1 MSWNEPGGG
10 GDNNKDPW
18 SGRGGSP
25 KGPPDLDEAIKSL
38 QEKLGKIFGGG
49 GGGGD
54 NDENHQTGGRG
65 PDFSPANVIKN
76 VGYIAALGLA
86 VWAFTG
92 FYIVDEGNH
101 GVVTRF
107 GRYVNTTQAGLNWH
121 IPAPIEQVAIV
132 NVMRN
137 RVLEVGFSSRG
148 VEQSVL
154 NDALMLTKDENIVDV
169 RLGVQYQIKNAKDFL
184 FSVAN
189 PEATLIQVTKSAERS
204 VIGSSTMDFVLT
216 EGRSEIVIRIK
227 KEIQDVMD
235 SYKSGIQVTSVN
247 LQDAQPPEQVQNA
260 FADAIKAREDQQRL
274 INEAEAYS
282 NAVVPEARG
291 AAARKEQE
299 AEGYKQQVIAQAEG
313 ETSRFSQLLTQ
324 YDKAPAVTKKRLYLE
339 TMESVLSGTSNV
351 IVDVKSGNNM
361 MYLPLDKLMQQQ
373 QLSANTSSQSASD
386 NSVSTSTRTSSHS
399 SHVAVEEASPP
410 SMERT
415 NTGRGRENDT
425 RGR

>member
-1 MSWNEPGGG
+1 MSWNEPGG
-10 GDNNKDPW
+10 DKKDPW
-18 SGRGGSP
+18 SGRGDQ
-25 KGPPDLDEAIKSL
+25 KGPPDLDEAIRTL

-54 NDENHQTGGRG
+54 GNNGGA
-65 PDFSPANVIKN
+65 PSQFNPANIIKN
-76 VGYIAALGLA
+76 LGYVAGIAIGL
-86 VWAFTG
+86 WGLTG

-101 GVVTRF
+101 GVETRF
-107 GRYVNTTQAGLNWH
+107 GRYIGTTQSGLNWH
-121 IPAPIEQVAIV
+121 IPAPFERVDIV
-132 NVMRN
+132 NVKKN
-137 RVLEVGFSSRG
+137 RVIEVGFSSRSA
-148 VEQSVL
+148 EQSVA

-169 RLGVQYQIKNAKDFL
+169 RLGVQYQIKDAKDFM
-184 FSVAN
+184 FNMAN

-216 EGRSEIVIRIK
+216 EGRSEIVTRIK
-227 KEIQDVMD
+227 KEIQNVLD
-235 SYKSGIQVTSVN
+235 SYKSGLQVTSVN

-313 ETSRFSQLLTQ
+313 ETSRFTKLLGEYT
-324 YDKAPAVTKKRLYLE
+324 KAPEVTKKRLYLE
-339 TMESVLSGTSNV
+339 SMETVLSSTSNV
-351 IVDVKSGNNM
+351 MIDVKAGNNV
-361 MYLPLDKLMQQQ
+361 MYLPLDKIMQQQ
-373 QLSANTSSQSASD
+373 QAQQPSISSNPVVSSD
-386 NSVSTSTRTSSHS
+386 SNSNLRTSHS
-399 SHVAVEEASPP
+399 QAAVEEAAAA
-410 SMERT
+410 ERAVSS
-415 NTGRGRENDT
+415 RGRENDA